1 MERQEHRAVA
11 EAARAHERFL
21 WGLCYRMTGVAAD
34 ADDLVQETYARALAT
49 PPERKASLR
58 PWLTRVAVNLA
69 RDHLRRR
76 RRERYVGPWLPSPL
90 DTGGAST
97 DPGSEG
103 AQGLDLPPGVEARL
117 PGGGS
122 TEGRY
127 ELLESVSYAFLLALE
142 ALAPKQRAV
151 LLLRDVFD
159 YSVREVAEALRRS
172 EVNGKVVHHR
182 ARAAMAEYDRARCIP
197 TRELQER
204 TRLALEGFLS
214 ALLSGDV
221 AAAEALLSS
230 DVRAVTDG
238 GGQVRAARVL
248 VVGAKRVL
256 TFLQRLV
263 ELRGPPAAAEIQMLN
278 GLPALVAVYAA
289 AEDPMLASRAVV
301 RIELGE
307 DGRIT
312 QVHSV
317 LTDRK
322 LSGLRL
328 PPRV

>member
-1 MERQEHRAVA
+1 MEGRGHGAVA
-11 EAARAHERFL
+11 EAAREHERFL

-34 ADDLVQETYARALAT
+34 ADDLVQETYARALAS
-49 PPERKASLR
+49 PPEHQESLR

-76 RRERYVGPWLPSPL
+76 RREGYVGPWLPSPL
-90 DTGGAST
+90 DTADATS
-97 DPGSEG
+97 PE
-103 AQGLDLPPGVEARL
+103 LDVPPGVEARL

-142 ALAPKQRAV
+142 VLAPKQRAV

-159 YSVREVAEALRRS
+159 YSVREVAGALNMS
-172 EVNGKVVHHR
+172 EVNVKVVHHR
-182 ARAAMAEYDRARCIP
+182 ARAAMAEYDRARCVP
-197 TRELQER
+197 TRALQER
-204 TRLALEGFLS
+204 TRAALEGFMG

-230 DVRAVTDG
+230 DVRALTDG
-238 GGQVRAARVL
+238 GGQVRAAQVP

-256 TFLQRLV
+256 TFLQRLM
-263 ELRGPPAAAEIQMLN
+263 ELRGPPVAFEIQMLN
-278 GLPALVAVYAA
+278 GLPALVTVFADAK
-289 AEDPMLASRAVV
+289 DPMYASHAVLRV
-301 RIELGE
+301 DVDA

-312 QVHSV
+312 RLHSV

-322 LSGLRL
+322 LSGVRL
-328 PPRV
+328 PPSS

>member
-1 MERQEHRAVA
+1 MEGRAHGAV
-11 EAARAHERFL
+11 EAAAREHERFL

-34 ADDLVQETYARALAT
+34 ADDLVQETYARALAS
-49 PPERKASLR
+49 PPAKQEALR

-76 RRERYVGPWLPSPL
+76 RREGYVGPWLPSPL
-90 DTGGAST
+90 ETGDAAV
-97 DPGSEG
+97 PEELE
-103 AQGLDLPPGVEARL
+103 APPGVEARL

-159 YSVREVAEALRRS
+159 YSVREVAEALHMS
-172 EVNGKVVHHR
+172 EVNVKVVHHR
-182 ARAAMAEYDRARCIP
+182 ARAAMEAYDRERCLP
-197 TRELQER
+197 TRALQER
-204 TRLALEGFLS
+204 TRAALEGFLG

-230 DVRAVTDG
+230 DVRALTDG
-238 GGQVRAARVL
+238 NGQVRAAQVP
-248 VVGAKRVL
+248 VVGARRVL
-256 TFLQRLV
+256 TFLQRLM
-263 ELRGPPAAAEIQMLN
+263 ELRGAPTAFELQMLN
-278 GLPALVAVYAA
+278 GLPALVSVFP
-289 AEDPMLASRAVV
+289 EDPRDSKNPTRAVLRV
-301 RIELGE
+301 ELDA
-307 DGRIT
+307 DGRIARF
-312 QVHSV
+312 HSV

-322 LSGLRL
+322 LAGLRL
-328 PPRV
+328 PQPA